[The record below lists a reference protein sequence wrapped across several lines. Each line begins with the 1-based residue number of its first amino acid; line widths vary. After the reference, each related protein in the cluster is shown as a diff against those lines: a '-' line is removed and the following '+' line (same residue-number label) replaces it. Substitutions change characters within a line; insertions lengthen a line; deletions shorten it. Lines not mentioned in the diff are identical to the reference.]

1 MKFLCEDKMH
11 EPQKCSGTF
20 WLPEQILLPSGCAC
34 KNVELE
40 FEDKYTEDGGDQ
52 EKDEGEEMKNK
63 TT

>member
-1 MKFLCEDKMH
+1 
-11 EPQKCSGTF
+11 
-20 WLPEQILLPSGCAC
+20 
-34 KNVELE
+34 VELE